1 MLGMAKAY
9 ALLHGRDFVCPD
21 DVKTV
26 APAVLSHRL
35 MLTAE
40 AEMEGMNVEKV
51 VMRLLESA
59 VVDSPAEVDA

>member
-1 MLGMAKAY
+1 M
-9 ALLHGRDFVCPD
+9 
-21 DVKTV
+21 KTV